1 MITAIVMVDAEV
13 DKIPEVADAI
23 AGVKSVHRV
32 YSVTGDVDLIAIV
45 TVPEHEDLATVIPDH
60 IAKVEGVKEIKTYL
74 AFQEF
79 SRADLEAAFDIGL
92 D

>member
-1 MITAIVMVDAEV
+1 MITAIVMIDAEV
-13 DKIPEVADAI
+13 DHIPEVADAVASI
-23 AGVKSVHRV
+23 KSVKRV

-45 TVPEHEDLATVIPDH
+45 AVPQHEDLATVIPDQ
-60 IAKVEGVKEIKTYL
+60 IAKVPGVKELQTYL

>member
-1 MITAIVMVDAEV
+1 MITAIVMIDAEV
-13 DKIPEVADAI
+13 DQIPEVADSVA
-23 AGVKSVHRV
+23 AVKSVRRV

-45 TVPEHEDLATVIPDH
+45 SVSEHEDLATVIPDQ
-60 IAKVEGVKEIKTYL
+60 IAKVSGVKELKTYL

>member
-1 MITAIVMVDAEV
+1 MAQAL
-13 DKIPEVADAI
+13 AALS
-23 AGVKSVHRV
+23 SVRQV
-32 YSVTGDVDLIAIV
+32 YSVTGDVDLIALV
-45 TVPEHEDLATVIPDH
+45 TVARHEDLATVIPDK
-60 IAKVEGVKEIKTYL
+60 IAKVAGVKNVKTYL